1 MEPLNTTIDI
11 IWYPLIVHIVNCID
25 LTTHSDFLGKEAKFD
40 KVPGRWKD
48 GSDEHEWPCERF
60 RNWRKK
66 ETSGIV
72 ESQIHNSINQKCPI
86 RLPIAVLSFPANS
99 DGNHVPAELEQGN
112 LSRVHHIFWN
122 GNQNRGTQS
131 DLKPSCTNY
140 SGFFK
145 TWELHEAPIPGLW
158 Y

>member
-1 MEPLNTTIDI
+1 MQLLLLNPSLPVLLNDDSDTCGKRQS
-11 IWYPLIVHIVNCID
+11 LICSQDVDWNG
-25 LTTHSDFLGKEAKFD
+25 F
-40 KVPGRWKD
+40 GR
-48 GSDEHEWPCERF
+48 DEQPCEHF
-60 RNWRKK
+60 RKWRKK

-145 TWELHEAPIPGLW
+145 T
-158 Y
+158 